1 MHLEFPPEWRFNP
14 PPGIA
19 DMKHEA
25 IAALAS
31 LAGRISAGGRSPK
44 GILETFK
51 KHFARTTGQTHSQ
64 SSSESWAR
72 SDLEQLMYMAGDNA
86 ATLIDAFWD
95 ACMELKQAGV
105 GVPSGTIINNLLAE
119 NEVSLRIDA
128 QEHRLLPVEIPPVVQ
143 TNDMT
148 EDYSTP
154 VSSVVPPPVAQP
166 LSLSVQ
172 TPQPVTPTLPSDFFR
187 PLQDELRVLF
197 LAANPLSTAHI
208 ALDTEHREVTERVRM
223 SAQRDQV
230 NIVSRWAVRPRDLQ
244 QAILEVVPHIV
255 HFSGHGSGL
264 AGIRLQGPGS
274 NTIEVTSEALSS
286 LFQIVKEDVRAVV
299 LNACYSEHQA
309 NAIAEHIDFVVG
321 MKSSVTD
328 VAACEFAAAFYQAIA
343 YGKSIK
349 TAFQLGVNA
358 IQLEGLTG
366 EEDIPVLH
374 TRTGTADAI
383 LLRPR

>member
-14 PPGIA
+14 PPGIS

-31 LAGRISAGGRSPK
+31 LVGRISAGGRYPK

-72 SDLEQLMYMAGDNA
+72 SDLEQLMYMADDNA
-86 ATLIDAFWD
+86 ATFIDAFWD

-105 GVPSGTIINNLLAE
+105 GVPTGEIINNLLTE
-119 NEVSLRIDA
+119 NGVYLRIDP
-128 QEHRLLPVEIPPVVQ
+128 QEQRLVQVEIPPAVQ
-143 TNDMT
+143 TNDMI
-148 EDYSTP
+148 ENYSAP
-154 VSSVVPPPVAQP
+154 IPHAVPPSSSQP
-166 LSLSVQ
+166 LPSLPQ
-172 TPQPVTPTLPSDFFR
+172 TPQPVIPMLPSDVFR
-187 PLQDELRVLF
+187 PLQNELRVLF
-197 LAANPLSTAHI
+197 LAANPLSTTHI
-208 ALDTEHREVTERVRM
+208 ALDTEHREVSERVRM
-223 SAQRDQV
+223 STQRDQV
-230 NIVSRWAVRPRDLQ
+230 NIVSRWAVRSRDLQ

-255 HFSGHGSGL
+255 HFSGHGTGL
-264 AGIRLQGPGS
+264 AGIKLQGSGS
-274 NTIEVTSEALSS
+274 TAIEVTSEALSS
-286 LFQIVKEDVRAVV
+286 LFQIVKEDVRVVV

-309 NAIAEHIDFVVG
+309 IAIAEHIDFVVG
-321 MKSSVTD
+321 MRSSVTD

-358 IQLEGLTG
+358 IQLEGLVG
-366 EEDIPVLH
+366 EDSPKLH
-374 TRTGTADAI
+374 IRTGIGDAT

>member
-14 PPGIA
+14 PPGIS

-44 GILETFK
+44 SILETFK
-51 KHFARTTGQTHSQ
+51 RHFARTTGQTHSQ

-86 ATLIDAFWD
+86 ATFIDAFWD

-105 GVPSGTIINNLLAE
+105 GVPTGAIINNLLAE
-119 NEVSLRIDA
+119 NGVYLKIDP
-128 QEHRLLPVEIPPVVQ
+128 QEQRLVPVEIPPVIQ
-143 TNDMT
+143 TNDMM
-148 EDYSTP
+148 EGYPTP
-154 VSSVVPPPVAQP
+154 IPHVVRPPVP
-166 LSLSVQ
+166 Q
-172 TPQPVTPTLPSDFFR
+172 TPQPITPMLPSDVFR
-187 PLQDELRVLF
+187 PLQNELRVLF
-197 LAANPLSTAHI
+197 LAANPLSTTHI
-208 ALDTEHREVTERVRM
+208 ALDTEHREVSERVRM

-264 AGIRLQGPGS
+264 AGITLQGPGS
-274 NTIEVTSEALSS
+274 SAIEVTSEALSS
-286 LFQIVKEDVRAVV
+286 LFRIVKEDVRVVV

-309 NAIAEHIDFVVG
+309 NAIAEYIDFVVG
-321 MKSSVTD
+321 MRSSVTD

-374 TRTGTADAI
+374 IRTGIGDAT
-383 LLRPR
+383 LLQPR